1 MSKQTTIALIMILT
15 PVVCVLAGVESR
27 IASSIALFL
36 YVGGCYFFGRP
47 FYASLGRYPSF
58 NWNGVS
64 NIFSSQV
71 AIFVSLPANKL
82 LN

>member
-47 FYASLGRYPSF
+47 LHASLGRYTNF

-64 NIFSSQV
+64 KIFSSQV